1 MVRKKK
7 ETLLLVLDFG
17 GSATKIIGG
26 LTGAERKSVAMN
38 PEICEMPKESLQ
50 SKTMGGIRGTRENR
64 AWVGVKDKYYA
75 VGYLAKSYLVAPQL
89 KPLKANLAIPKIL
102 SACWVYSDKFDLGNR
117 FNLLLACFLPPGEYE
132 DRAKFEK
139 ELRSALSEFETP
151 DGIFKVSLKDFDCKP
166 EGSGVFMEHWR
177 LEKETASNTL
187 CVNLMFGY
195 RNASAVLVERGNV
208 GKFQTTDLGFIQMVE
223 SVQQKTSGYTIE
235 KLTEAIAQWDGNDD
249 NCLMSVLR
257 QDTKEAKVIELD
269 NLKSQIQIAKIEYLS
284 RLKSWLRE
292 VVPKDVEQIVISGG
306 TADYLKPDLAEW
318 AKTVSPVTL
327 FWHGGVT
334 LPEDIQ
340 AVGLGNRMADVW
352 VLWHYFCIEIKKKQ
366 EAVSK

>member
-26 LTGAERKSVAMN
+26 LTGTERKAVVMN
-38 PEICEMPKESLQ
+38 PEICEMPLESLQ
-50 SKTMGGIRGTRENR
+50 SKSMSGVKGARQNR
-64 AWVGVKDKYYA
+64 AWVGVNGEYYA
-75 VGYLAKSYLVAPQL
+75 VGYLAKSYLATPQL
-89 KPLKANLAIPKIL
+89 KPLKASLAIPKIL
-102 SACWVYSDKFDLGNR
+102 SACWAYSEPFKLGNR
-117 FNLLLACFLPPGEYE
+117 FNLSLACFLPPGEYE
-132 DRAKFEK
+132 DNAEFKK
-139 ELRSALSEFETP
+139 ELRSALSEFQTP
-151 DGIFKVSLKDFDCKP
+151 DGTFKVSLKDFECKP

-177 LEKETASNTL
+177 LEKETASNSL

-195 RNASAVLVERGNV
+195 RNASALLVERGNV

-235 KLTEAIAQWDGNDD
+235 KLTKAIALWDGNDD

-257 QDTKEAKVIELD
+257 QDTKEAKAIELD
-269 NLKSQIQIAKIEYLS
+269 NLKARIQIAKIEYLS
-284 RLKSWLRE
+284 RLKNWLRE

-306 TADYLKPDLAEW
+306 TADYLKPDLKEW

-327 FWHGGVT
+327 FWHGGVK

-352 VLWHYFCIEIKKKQ
+352 VLWHYFYLELMKK
-366 EAVSK
+366 VGSSS